1 MKFAV
6 VGSGISGLSM
16 ALILSQ
22 DHEVILYEVD
32 DRFGGHSN
40 TIEVNYN
47 DKKISV
53 DTGFIVFNKLNYP
66 NLIKLFKFLSVNYQ
80 DSDMSLSIDHQ
91 KNNIEWSGQDI
102 KTIFAKKKYFGNFKF
117 LFAVL
122 QILIFNFH
130 VKYILNYKNIE
141 NISLK
146 EWLKKKFYSKSFL
159 ELYLI
164 PMAGAIWSMPQKDI
178 MNYPVRSL
186 FEFFN
191 NHKLL
196 HGKKDRP
203 KWLTVSGGSINYV
216 NKIINFLRAN
226 PRVKLLKNNGVKKI
240 KRKNGFI
247 KITDNKG
254 NTSEVDHIIFSQ
266 NPSKVVNILSDIQ
279 KNELDILGKFKANK
293 NTAYLHSD
301 ESIMPKT
308 KKIWSSWNIFVP
320 KDEKSHISVTYW
332 MNKLQNIN
340 NKTPLFL
347 SLNPVNL
354 PNEGSIFKV
363 IDYEHP
369 VFDSKSI
376 TALKFLDEIQG
387 LNNTWYCGAWSGNGF
402 HEDGLNSS
410 LKVANKLGIKALW
423 D

>member
-66 NLIKLFKFLSVNYQ
+66 NLVKLFKFLSVNYQ

-266 NPSKVVNILSDIQ
+266 NPSKVVNILSDIK

-308 KKIWSSWNIFVP
+308 RKIWSSWNIFVP

-363 IDYEHP
+363 IEYEHP
-369 VFDSKSI
+369 VFDKKSI

-410 LKVANKLGIKALW
+410 LKVANKFGIKTLW
-423 D
+423 G